1 MSSPEKKPLKADLL
15 KDLPPLTTTPLSTE
29 EDIKEA
35 LHLITDSLAQQRQVA
50 SKSIIVSPAFL
61 STWVGI
67 MAWLFHL
74 KYRTLSD
81 LGIIATTGSGITM
94 ALLLVVKYMCEGYVR
109 HAESVAS
116 EGLLWFANQKKSEED
131 DILVLGT
138 KYGDELIGT
147 LVLRLP
153 PAPAA
158 SKSSFEE
165 EEEEKEE
172 VPKVEIVAWTVKL
185 KFRHKG
191 IGRGLLEEAIR
202 TASEHYKAS
211 FKFGFAKEHVH
222 SKRVLIGAFNGMF
235 TRREK
240 LAAKMLKEVAL
251 EAARE
256 SAPDRE

>member
-1 MSSPEKKPLKADLL
+1 MSTPEQKPLQADLL
-15 KDLPPLTTTPLSTE
+15 KDLPPLTTKPLSSE
-29 EDIKEA
+29 EDLKEA

-67 MAWLFHL
+67 LAWLFHL
-74 KYRTLSD
+74 NYRSPSD

-109 HAESVAS
+109 HAESVAG
-116 EGLLWFANQKKSEED
+116 EGLLWFANQKKSESD

-153 PAPAA
+153 PAPA
-158 SKSSFEE
+158 KGEDEE
-165 EEEEKEE
+165 EP
-172 VPKVEIVAWTVKL
+172 PKVEIVAWTVKL

-191 IGRGLLEEAIR
+191 IGRGLLESAIK
-202 TASEHYKAS
+202 TASEHYKTS
-211 FKFGFAKEHVH
+211 FKFGFAREHVH

-235 TRREK
+235 NRREK
-240 LAAKMLKEVAL
+240 LAAKMLKDVAL

-256 SAPDRE
+256 GAPDRE

>member
-1 MSSPEKKPLKADLL
+1 
-15 KDLPPLTTTPLSTE
+15 
-29 EDIKEA
+29 
-35 LHLITDSLAQQRQVA
+35 
-50 SKSIIVSPAFL
+50 
-61 STWVGI
+61 
-67 MAWLFHL
+67 
-74 KYRTLSD
+74 
-81 LGIIATTGSGITM
+81 M

-109 HAESVAS
+109 HAESVAG

-153 PAPAA
+153 SAPA
-158 SKSSFEE
+158 KVEKEE
-165 EEEEKEE
+165 EEA
-172 VPKVEIVAWTVKL
+172 PKVEIVAWTVKL

-191 IGRGLLEEAIR
+191 IGRGLLEEAIK
-202 TASEHYKAS
+202 TASRHYKAS
-211 FKFGFAKEHVH
+211 FKFGFAREHVH

-235 TRREK
+235 RRREK

-256 SAPDRE
+256 GAPDRE